1 MYCPNCGASVD
12 QNTLYCMSCGS
23 PIVSGSQE
31 PSSAAPK
38 TGVFSDAYEETGKLD
53 ENGFTPI
60 YENGDGDVP
69 FSDRQ
74 AFAQMPMNSYPGPN
88 FSVMD
93 EKTFYKQFASK
104 KTNGWVVAI
113 IVACFLTAAV
123 SIPSLAFGN
132 LLSILD
138 VVFYLVFGILLLV
151 KKKWYFSLPVTIY
164 SGIGTMLMLVM
175 SGTATGIF
183 ALIAGIISTIK
194 LQKINAAFKQYKA
207 CGVLPQNE
215 I

>member
-12 QNTLYCMSCGS
+12 QNTLYCMSCGF
-23 PIVSGSQE
+23 PIVSGSQDT
-31 PSSAAPK
+31 SSEFAE
-38 TGVFSDAYEETGKLD
+38 TESFSEAYEETGKLD

-60 YENGDGDVP
+60 DANVVGGVP
-69 FSDRQ
+69 FSDKQ
-74 AFAQMPMNSYPGPN
+74 AFAQMPQNSYTGPY
-88 FSVMD
+88 FSALD
-93 EKTFYKQFASK
+93 EKSFYKQFASK

-113 IVACFLTAAV
+113 IAACFLTAAV

-194 LQKINAAFKQYKA
+194 LRKINAAYKQYKG